1 MWKNAFAYVTRQ
13 KFKSLLLALIIMVM
27 ATLSLLSLSL
37 RSAVKAAGRNNFKN
51 ITNSF
56 SLQINRYYNQGTA
69 RGAGNIKGED
79 ISKIEQSEY
88 VASSTKR
95 INAVGDLVDNEIID
109 IDPVSGRAL
118 ETKEHFEK
126 ALMVTGVGDSEKE
139 TKFVGKTYVL
149 TAGEHLKP
157 TDKHQVLVHEE
168 LALSLIHI

>member
-69 RGAGNIKGED
+69 RGAGNIKVR
-79 ISKIEQSEY
+79 ISARLNNRNMLLLQPS
-88 VASSTKR
+88 
-95 INAVGDLVDNEIID
+95 
-109 IDPVSGRAL
+109 
-118 ETKEHFEK
+118 
-126 ALMVTGVGDSEKE
+126 ALMPSAIWSTMK
-139 TKFVGKTYVL
+139 
-149 TAGEHLKP
+149 
-157 TDKHQVLVHEE
+157 
-168 LALSLIHI
+168 SLILTR